1 MVSTLTDR
9 GFREGTIICY
19 SRLLGMNRRAAVD
32 VVLIIIHATL
42 QPSHSSVH
50 STLETS
56 HSVVEVTHSSIETSH
71 PSLDTIHSS
80 VQSSLD
86 TIHASVHLQLS
97 CVDGTNNYTKAWKN
111 SETTVVLF

>member
-9 GFREGTIICY
+9 GFRGGINICY
-19 SRLLGMNRRAAVD
+19 SRFLGMHRRAAVD
-32 VVLIIIHATL
+32 VVLISFHATL
-42 QPSHSSVH
+42 QPSHSSIH

-56 HSVVEVTHSSIETSH
+56 HATVEVIHSSIETSH

-86 TIHASVHLQLS
+86 TMHLQLS